1 MVSVDVKH
9 HVYLWIVCR
18 LSPRRG
24 KETHKKQA
32 SGSVATCLSSLQ
44 SEPLTITPILFCLS
58 THSPSPLHISPPHS
72 PKNPTYPTMSKLQ
85 IDLIFNSCPV
95 NHNVSY
101 QGESKLLVKSKMSRD
116 PPKRKCSVQVS
127 SCCHASSTVSAV
139 KWTRFPKKKEDT
151 ARNHFST
158 IKQLNKHL

>member
-1 MVSVDVKH
+1 MN
-9 HVYLWIVCR
+9 C
-18 LSPRRG
+18 LSPVSKKG
-24 KETHKKQA
+24 EGNPQET
-32 SGSVATCLSSLQ
+32 SVRKCGDVFIITSVWAAQNHADPLLSQ
-44 SEPLTITPILFCLS
+44 HPLT
-58 THSPSPLHISPPHS
+58 ISPPHS